1 MNNRIAMLQKEL
13 PTGVDCALV
22 TSTHGRRYFTG
33 QASDAGTLI
42 VTKDKSYFVIDFR
55 FIEEAKRTVKTAEV
69 ILQDQLFV
77 QMQEILTRHGVKT
90 IGVETSYMTV
100 GELARMQEK
109 LPGFELL
116 RGGDTDKAILN
127 LRAHKDAEEIKAMQA
142 AQNIADKTFTHML
155 SFIETGKTERELAL
169 EMHYHMLCQ
178 GAEKLSFDIIC
189 VSGANT
195 SLPHGV
201 PTDKKVQD
209 GDFLTMDFGA
219 MVDGYCSDMTRTVA
233 IGHVTDE
240 MEKVYATVLKAQLA
254 SLAAIVPGIPNVE
267 IDRIGRDI
275 IYAAGYEGCFGHGTG
290 HSVGLEIHE
299 EPRYSTAGVG
309 VCEVGNVMTVEPGIY
324 LEGRFGV
331 RIEDMICI
339 GEKGVLNFASSPKD
353 LIIL

>member
-13 PTGVDCALV
+13 PTGVDCAIV

-42 VTKDKSYFVIDFR
+42 VTPDKSYFIIDFR

-77 QMQEILTRHGVKT
+77 QVQELLDRHNVKT
-90 IGVETSYMTV
+90 AGVETSYMTM
-100 GELARMQEK
+100 GEFTRMQEK
-109 LPGFELL
+109 LPGIQLL
-116 RGGDTDKAILN
+116 SGGETDKVILN
-127 LRAHKDAEEIKAMQA
+127 LRAHKDARELEAMQA
-142 AQNIADKTFTHML
+142 AQTIADKTFTHML
-155 SFIETGKTERELAL
+155 NFIEVGKTERELAL
-169 EMHYHMLCQ
+169 EMHYHMLCL

-201 PTDKKVQD
+201 PTDKKIAD

-240 MEKVYATVLKAQLA
+240 MEKVYATVLQAQLA
-254 SLAAIVPGIPNVE
+254 SLAAIVPGTPNTQV
-267 IDRIGRDI
+267 DKVGRDI
-275 IYAAGYEGCFGHGTG
+275 IYAAGYQGCFGHGTG

-299 EPRYSTAGVG
+299 EPRYSISGSG
-309 VCEVGNVMTVEPGIY
+309 VCEVGHVMTVEPGIY
-324 LEGRFGV
+324 LEGKFGV
-331 RIEDMICI
+331 RIEDMVYI
-339 GEKGVLNFASSPKD
+339 GENGVRNFASSPKD